1 MLRST
6 CLPMPSNLMEPCSIH
21 NGRSVDTH
29 LNTFIKIPSCLL
41 SPACRVCSLQS
52 WESSPWYSWKVG
64 WPSSALRVF
73 PAAPRLTVTSSSFF
87 LLCHSH
93 SNFITLLGFILT
105 RTICHNTKKI
115 FFFFLDK
122 KRKKEDVKVRPEV
135 KVVEK
140 GTEEERK
147 REKPKAHAPSHA
159 KIRSTGLVPIF
170 MMSHWLIYSMFIF
183 CGLLKC

>member
-105 RTICHNTKKI
+105 RTICHNTKKKFSPHSFMWCFNI
-115 FFFFLDK
+115 HHTLNVYFFFIFL
-122 KRKKEDVKVRPEV
+122 
-135 KVVEK
+135 
-140 GTEEERK
+140 
-147 REKPKAHAPSHA
+147 
-159 KIRSTGLVPIF
+159 ILF
-170 MMSHWLIYSMFIF
+170 FF
-183 CGLLKC
+183 